1 MTDPAAKFA
10 TPRIT
15 AGALFVDD
23 GQVLMVHKTYGNGWD
38 IPGGYVDI
46 GESPAAACHR
56 ELLEELRLDR
66 PARRLPAVDWAP
78 NDGEGDK
85 ILYVFDC
92 GEVGDA
98 SQIELRDGEIDLWK
112 WVPVSEVAEYAIP
125 RLARRLD
132 RSYEAR
138 KTGLPIYLEHGRRP
152 SDRPR
157 TSVANSASRPPPNRH
172 LRSDSCRSLHRTNS
186 PRL

>member
-56 ELLEELRLDR
+56 ELLEELALDR
-66 PARRLPAVDWAP
+66 PARRLLAVDWAP
-78 NDGEGDK
+78 SDGEGDK

-92 GEVGDA
+92 GEIGDT
-98 SQIELRDGEIDLWK
+98 SQIELRDGRSTPGSGCQSSEIAD
-112 WVPVSEVAEYAIP
+112 YAIP
-125 RLARRLD
+125 RLARRLS
-132 RSYEAR
+132 RAYEAGQSD
-138 KTGLPIYLEHGRRP
+138 TFLYLEHGAP
-152 SDRPR
+152 
-157 TSVANSASRPPPNRH
+157 
-172 LRSDSCRSLHRTNS
+172 LG
-186 PRL
+186 

>member
-1 MTDPAAKFA
+1 
-10 TPRIT
+10 
-15 AGALFVDD
+15 
-23 GQVLMVHKTYGNGWD
+23 MVRKTYGNGWD

-56 ELLEELRLDR
+56 ELLEELGLGR
-66 PARRLPAVDWAP
+66 PARRLLAVDWAP

-125 RLARRLD
+125 RLARRLT
-132 RSYEAR
+132 RAYEAR
-138 KTGLPIYLEHGRRP
+138 VAGFPSISNMGGRLLAECLAAPQRNTVSGGLTIRR
-152 SDRPR
+152 S
-157 TSVANSASRPPPNRH
+157 
-172 LRSDSCRSLHRTNS
+172 
-186 PRL
+186 

>member
-15 AGALFVDD
+15 AGALFVAD

-56 ELLEELRLDR
+56 ELLEELNLDR
-66 PARRLPAVDWAP
+66 QVQRLLAVDWAP

-85 ILYVFDC
+85 ILYIFDC
-92 GEVGDA
+92 GELGDA
-98 SQIELRDGEIDLWK
+98 TQLELRDGEIDHWK
-112 WVPVSEVAEYAIP
+112 WMSVSEIADNAIP
-125 RLARRLD
+125 RLARRLTYA
-132 RSYEAR
+132 YEAHCSQSCV
-138 KTGLPIYLEHGRRP
+138 YLEHGTP
-152 SDRPR
+152 VIS
-157 TSVANSASRPPPNRH
+157 
-172 LRSDSCRSLHRTNS
+172 
-186 PRL
+186 